1 MEERRNP
8 KEKQKCNIIVE
19 DRSKLSVSGVEDIDT
34 FDESNFIAITT
45 AGALVVKGADLHI
58 NKLNVDTG
66 ELVVDGEIDSCVF
79 NNSYTG
85 KAGGGLLS
93 KIFR

>member
-1 MEERRNP
+1 MEERKNQ
-8 KEKQKCNIIVE
+8 KERQVCNVILE
-19 DRSKLSVSGVEDIDT
+19 DRSKLSVTGVEDIDN
-34 FDESNFIAITT
+34 FDESNFTALTC
-45 AGALVVKGADLHI
+45 AGALVVRGTDLHI

-79 NNSYTG
+79 NNSYGG
-85 KAGGGLLS
+85 KSGGLFS

>member
-1 MEERRNP
+1 MDERKNQ
-8 KEKQKCNIIVE
+8 KEPIKCNVFIE
-19 DRSKLSVSGVEDIDT
+19 DRSRLTVTAVEDIDT
-34 FDESNFIAITT
+34 FDESNFVAVTS

-79 NNSYTG
+79 NNSYGG
-85 KAGGGLLS
+85 KSGGSLFS
-93 KIFR
+93 RIFK

>member
-1 MEERRNP
+1 MEEGKIR
-8 KEKQKCNIIVE
+8 KERQACNILLE
-19 DRSKLSVSGVEDIDT
+19 DRSKLSVSGVEDIDN
-34 FDESNFIAITT
+34 FDEGGFTAITC

-79 NNSYTG
+79 NNSYSG
-85 KAGGGLLS
+85 KGSFFS
-93 KIFR
+93 KLFK

>member
-1 MEERRNP
+1 MEERKIQ
-8 KEKQKCNIIVE
+8 KERQVCNVILE
-19 DRSKLSVSGVEDIDT
+19 DRSKLTVSGVEDIDN
-34 FDESNFIAITT
+34 FDEENFTAITC
-45 AGALVVKGADLHI
+45 AGVLVVKGSDLHI

-79 NNSYTG
+79 SNNYGVKS
-85 KAGGGLLS
+85 GGLFS